1 MTIRTLGLSVCLTT
15 LIVVGVGG
23 APPRPRTITL
33 QAPAITSPK
42 AALGFDLGDDY
53 QLANYSRLS
62 AYWRTLE
69 RESDRIRVVEYGR
82 TSEGRPMLMAVVTSR
97 ANHQRIDHFRA
108 VSKRLALAE
117 GLTDDQARAL
127 AVEGKAVVW
136 IDAGL
141 HATEVANTQALT
153 EMLYQMATRD
163 DRETRK
169 ILDEVILLAAFS
181 NPDGLELVADWYNRE
196 REPTRRS
203 LANLPVLYQK
213 YIGHDNNRESLLA
226 NMPESES
233 IARVC
238 YREWFPQIVFNQHQ
252 SGPAGAVLF
261 IGAMRDP
268 SNPYLDP
275 LMAPSMEL
283 VSAAVHTRFVSEGK
297 PGAVAR
303 SGASYQ
309 NWWNGGVRSTACFHN
324 EIGILSEITGS
335 PTPTEI
341 TFVPKNL
348 IMSNDNP
355 YPIAPQ
361 PWHFRQAIEYLL
373 SANRAI
379 LSLAAEH
386 RESFLYNIYRMGR
399 NSIDKGSRDSWTMT
413 AKKVAN
419 IQAAA
424 ARDGVT
430 ATGRSG
436 TPRKYFDQLRDPVAR
451 DARGYVIPSDQPD
464 FLTATK
470 FVNALIKNGVTV
482 LRASRPFQ
490 LGGRSYPANSFVV
503 KAAQAF
509 RPHVMDCFEPQDYPD
524 DFAYPGGPP
533 IRPYDVTGYTLAFQM
548 GVRFDR
554 VLDAIDGPFEAVEG
568 FAKAPPG
575 SVATAGAGGYLLSHQ
590 PNDAFVAVNRLLAAG
605 ESVYWLKGTTA
616 AASGSTAT
624 PAGGPEA
631 GTIYI
636 PIVKSTTA
644 LVQALARDTGLR
656 FERAAERPAG
666 EALRL
671 KPVRIGVLDVYGGSM
686 PSGWL
691 QWLFTQ
697 FGFPFEVV
705 YPGTLDAGGLA
716 SRFDVLVFENGLIPD
731 FNRIGGGARS
741 GGLDPLTIPE
751 AYRARLGAVTRERT
765 LPALQQFLASGGTIV
780 AIGSSTS
787 LARAIGVP
795 IANALVDGKG
805 QALPAEQ
812 YYIPGSVLQ
821 VRVDPSHPIGYGL
834 PERLDVVYDNNP
846 VFARPSTPDIRTIAW
861 FDSGNLLRSGWA
873 WGQPHLAGA
882 TAVADVSVGPGKLIL
897 IGPLVAFRAHPHGT
911 FKLLFNSVYYAKA
924 EAARLR

>member
-1 MTIRTLGLSVCLTT
+1 MNV
-15 LIVVGVGG
+15 
-23 APPRPRTITL
+23 
-33 QAPAITSPK
+33 
-42 AALGFDLGDDY
+42 
-53 QLANYSRLS
+53 
-62 AYWRTLE
+62 
-69 RESDRIRVVEYGR
+69 
-82 TSEGRPMLMAVVTSR
+82 
-97 ANHQRIDHFRA
+97 
-108 VSKRLALAE
+108 
-117 GLTDDQARAL
+117 
-127 AVEGKAVVW
+127 
-136 IDAGL
+136 
-141 HATEVANTQALT
+141 
-153 EMLYQMATRD
+153 
-163 DRETRK
+163 
-169 ILDEVILLAAFS
+169 
-181 NPDGLELVADWYNRE
+181 
-196 REPTRRS
+196 EPTRRS

-261 IGAMRDP
+261 VGAMRDP

-341 TFVPKNL
+341 AFVPKNL

-355 YPIAPQ
+355 YPVEPQ

-430 ATGRSG
+430 AGGRSG
-436 TPRKYFDQLRDPVAR
+436 TPRKYFDQLHDPATR

-464 FLTATK
+464 FLTAIK

-533 IRPYDVTGYTLAFQM
+533 IRPVRRDRLYAGVPDGRAVRPRARRDRRPVRGRR
-548 GVRFDR
+548 GVRQGGTGVRRHRRRGRVPAEPPAQRRVHRREPAAGGRRVR
-554 VLDAIDGPFEAVEG
+554 VLAEG
-568 FAKAPPG
+568 RG
-575 SVATAGAGGYLLSHQ
+575 GAGG
-590 PNDAFVAVNRLLAAG
+590 R
-605 ESVYWLKGTTA
+605 
-616 AASGSTAT
+616 T
-624 PAGGPEA
+624 PATLAGRGP
-631 GTIYI
+631 
-636 PIVKSTTA
+636 
-644 LVQALARDTGLR
+644 
-656 FERAAERPAG
+656 
-666 EALRL
+666 
-671 KPVRIGVLDVYGGSM
+671 
-686 PSGWL
+686 
-691 QWLFTQ
+691 
-697 FGFPFEVV
+697 
-705 YPGTLDAGGLA
+705 
-716 SRFDVLVFENGLIPD
+716 
-731 FNRIGGGARS
+731 ARS
-741 GGLDPLTIPE
+741 TSRSRSRRRRSSRPSPGIPVCDSSGRRSGP
-751 AYRARLGAVTRERT
+751 RARRC
-765 LPALQQFLASGGTIV
+765 
-780 AIGSSTS
+780 
-787 LARAIGVP
+787 
-795 IANALVDGKG
+795 D
-805 QALPAEQ
+805 
-812 YYIPGSVLQ
+812 
-821 VRVDPSHPIGYGL
+821 
-834 PERLDVVYDNNP
+834 
-846 VFARPSTPDIRTIAW
+846 
-861 FDSGNLLRSGWA
+861 
-873 WGQPHLAGA
+873 
-882 TAVADVSVGPGKLIL
+882 
-897 IGPLVAFRAHPHGT
+897 
-911 FKLLFNSVYYAKA
+911 
-924 EAARLR
+924 